1 MDRVCSLLRG
11 VDLLMEVTSKL
22 VTIYLALLL
31 LRAGSL
37 RRNRLRQLA
46 LFDLKHSPVER
57 ISPGNEQALAKSVF
71 LALLNPVEVAY

>member
-46 LFDLKHSPVER
+46 LSLILNTHQWNVFHLEM
-57 ISPGNEQALAKSVF
+57 NKSK
-71 LALLNPVEVAY
+71 LTPCS